1 MIKEICGFID
11 ERGVFYKSKEEYEK
25 KLLFEQYTIE
35 LELLVEEV
43 FKEILASTQSKGWI
57 YSVLKS
63 LIQSDIDINKLNEL
77 REVYKLIE
85 P

>member
-1 MIKEICGFID
+1 MTKEICGFID
-11 ERGVFYKSKEEYEK
+11 EQGVFYKSKEEYEK
-25 KLLFEQYTIE
+25 KLLSEQYTIE

-43 FKEILASTQSKGWI
+43 FKEILTSTQSKSWI
-57 YSVLKS
+57 YSVLKN
-63 LIQSDIDINKLNEL
+63 LIQSDIDINKLNKL